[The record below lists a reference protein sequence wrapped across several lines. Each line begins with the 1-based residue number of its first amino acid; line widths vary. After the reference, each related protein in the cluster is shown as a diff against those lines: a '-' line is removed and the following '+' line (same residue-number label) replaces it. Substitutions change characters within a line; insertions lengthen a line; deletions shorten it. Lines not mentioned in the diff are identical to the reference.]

1 MTRQILIAIAA
12 LLVLD
17 TASATRVIEQTES
30 SVELTLGDLN
40 LPTISGEMISFSA
53 CPTCSVST
61 HRLTDTTVFKVNGNQ
76 VPFAEFL
83 RIAAEISDRSSGAD
97 NTFAGVFLDVASG
110 RVTRIEI
117 RELTQR

>member
-1 MTRQILIAIAA
+1 MTRRILVAIAA

-17 TASATRVIEQTES
+17 TASATRVIEQVET
-30 SVELTLGDLN
+30 SVELTLGELDL
-40 LPTISGEMISFSA
+40 PSTSGETINFSA
-53 CPTCSVST
+53 CPNCGFST
-61 HRLTDTTVFKVNGNQ
+61 HRLTDTTVFTVNGQQ

-83 RIAAEISDRSSGAD
+83 RIAAEIRERPRGAD
-97 NTFAGVFLDVASG
+97 NTFAGVFLDSASG